1 MGQHWGKALI
11 LTTTFLT
18 INIDYARSL
27 TFGEAVGIGAG
38 ALLINRAVQD
48 NRQRY
53 RFVPPE
59 QEFQRGLEDG
69 FNFARYDNPR
79 NSRDYDQYCFQFSN
93 KGFFAFKEQIP
104 KILSVIFKN

>member
-1 MGQHWGKALI
+1 MGQRWGIGLI
-11 LTTTFLT
+11 LITSLLT
-18 INIDYARSL
+18 INTNYARAL

-38 ALLINRAVQD
+38 ALLINRVVQD
-48 NRQRY
+48 NNRQRY

-79 NSRDYDQYCFQFSN
+79 NSRDYDD
-93 KGFFAFKEQIP
+93 GFIEGRRRRESGWASP
-104 KILSVIFKN
+104 NRR